1 MGTSTVVLA
10 RGGSARNEPELKR
23 EPPIILI
30 DTREQTPLK
39 FWPGDIVERAT
50 LATGDYSLKGL
61 ESFISIERKS
71 IGDLFG
77 TVGAGRERFER
88 EIVRASKL
96 WYFGIVIEAT
106 LDQVL
111 LGAPH
116 SQMNPRSVVP
126 SLHCWELRYPCV
138 HVHYAGSRT
147 NAAALVRKLLY
158 KAAEYVERGEIAF
171 DGKLTKL

>member
-1 MGTSTVVLA
+1 MDKA
-10 RGGSARNEPELKR
+10 RKPSPV
-23 EPPIILI
+23 ILI
-30 DTREQTPLK
+30 DTREQQPLK
-39 FWPGDIVERAT
+39 FWAGDIVKRAT
-50 LATGDYSLKGL
+50 LPTGDYSIDGL
-61 ESFISIERKS
+61 AHVIAIERKS
-71 IGDLFG
+71 ISDLFG

-96 WYFGIVIEAT
+96 WYFGIVIEGT

-111 LGAPH
+111 RGAPH

-158 KAAEYVERGEIAF
+158 KAHEYVACGDIVISRLTER
-171 DGKLTKL
+171 